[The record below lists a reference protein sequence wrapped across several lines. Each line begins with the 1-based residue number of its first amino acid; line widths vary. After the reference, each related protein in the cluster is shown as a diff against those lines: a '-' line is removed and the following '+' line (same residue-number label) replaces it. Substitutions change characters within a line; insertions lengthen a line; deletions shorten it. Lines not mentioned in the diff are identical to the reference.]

1 MLTVAQLAVRELIG
15 GNIMVSIKFK
25 GFDADELLND
35 IKKSVEKDLKKNP
48 EKVLDSHT
56 GDIIEATCKKCG
68 KTTIK
73 ILTGGKAQ
81 CTKCGLITKVD
92 LNIEYT

>member
-1 MLTVAQLAVRELIG
+1 MA
-15 GNIMVSIKFK
+15 SIKFK
-25 GFDADELLND
+25 GFDADELLRE

-48 EKVLDSHT
+48 EKVLDSHI
-56 GDIIEATCKKCG
+56 GDVIDATCKKCG
-68 KTTIK
+68 KTTIE
-73 ILTGGKAQ
+73 ILAGGKAQ